1 MANQWHGYHYK
12 GTKWTS
18 VHIKWFR
25 KLEVKG
31 LYCETLDEYLATYEE
46 QAAYLEPAPGKD
58 SCAEQQRTNRHLL
71 PAAGRGG
78 GRNM

>member
-1 MANQWHGYHYK
+1 M
-12 GTKWTS
+12 
-18 VHIKWFR
+18 
-25 KLEVKG
+25 
-31 LYCETLDEYLATYEE
+31 YCETLDEYLATYEE

-71 PAAGRGG
+71 LAAGRGG